1 MALPFL
7 KSESEENATQAI
19 AFIGIVIMTIGLT
32 IMNVTGAI
40 AGSVGTTPGQI
51 IIRGAL
57 AIILSGAELLAAVA
71 LVRVM
76 LAQNNLRKIVGSVLF
91 LGLAW
96 ACIQNGKRA
105 VHLVYPEFAESAAL
119 LTAKADVAAAD
130 AVDLAAAKKAA
141 IEATP
146 IELAA
151 VRTKIA
157 KLEDEKDLMAAQS
170 PEKIFEAQTVLIAA
184 GKYFWEADGLRG
196 EETEKAMRSRGEEI
210 ANELKLLKRR
220 EENLSAGAV
229 MVSAST
235 AAGAKV
241 TDPAVMK
248 ADLED
253 KARKATAATIWLEV
267 MLWVFEGARSFG
279 LWALVATITAP
290 KRKEAGAEDYS
301 ASVPEGMVDLRMT
314 EAEWAAY
321 EAALDVHSN
330 IKDGAQKGARTRRR
344 GKKIKNSEEYN
355 REVIE
360 VFMARRRKGETME
373 NILQARG
380 LTLGEFLATYDRS
393 ILSDDER
400 ELLLGEFDEAF
411 EDEPKL
417 DDAEQMTNGAD
428 QDTTDEEEGAEDEGD
443 RTVS

>member
-19 AFIGIVIMTIGLT
+19 AFIGICIMTVGLT

-290 KRKEAGAEDYS
+290 KNRRKDDAPEAPEEVEEDE
-301 ASVPEGMVDLRMT
+301 APELTPRELALKKAQDAAAT
-314 EAEWAAY
+314 E
-321 EAALDVHSN
+321 N
-330 IKDGAQKGARTRRR
+330 KR
-344 GKKIKNSEEYN
+344 GKIPISDHS
-355 REVIE
+355 
-360 VFMARRRKGETME
+360 VF
-373 NILQARG
+373 
-380 LTLGEFLATYDRS
+380 D
-393 ILSDDER
+393 
-400 ELLLGEFDEAF
+400 
-411 EDEPKL
+411 
-417 DDAEQMTNGAD
+417 
-428 QDTTDEEEGAEDEGD
+428 TDEGEADE
-443 RTVS
+443 